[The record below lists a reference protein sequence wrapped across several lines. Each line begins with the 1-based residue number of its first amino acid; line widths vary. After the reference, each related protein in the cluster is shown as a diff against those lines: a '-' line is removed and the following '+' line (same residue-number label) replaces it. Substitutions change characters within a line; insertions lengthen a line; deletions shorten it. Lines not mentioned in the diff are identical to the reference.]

1 MRPLKLKF
9 KNLRSYRAL
18 REVDFTGRDLVA
30 VIGDT
35 GAGKSSLL
43 EAVCFALYGRC
54 TWDSRSAQGLIADG
68 GDGTLAVE
76 LTFRVRDETWRVKR
90 TTSVNNSPPSTHH
103 LESLDDG
110 TTVFD
115 RAGEVNAKITSL
127 VGLDL
132 DTFLKAVLLP
142 QGKFQELLHT
152 KRSDRTAVL
161 KSILGLDRVDEVRD
175 QSAAAVNR
183 LAPQLERL
191 KGRRSA
197 LPADI
202 DHDIADAER
211 RLHDAQQE
219 RARLEEVEADIA
231 GLRDTEE
238 EALRQASDL
247 RTAARRIDKVPEH
260 VVERFSELVNLDAEL
275 GDQLTLAQK
284 QVDTAREAEDAVEL
298 RFAAADEAGTGPADT
313 TRALTTF
320 DAILTQLP
328 SITEERR
335 RLADEGTAIGDEE
348 VALKK
353 KEGDLTGSSANTLA
367 LEGALESSEADRES
381 AHRKLEA
388 GAALLTDVRE
398 ADLKA
403 IEAAK
408 LVEQEES
415 ACTAQ
420 LTLLK
425 AAENGE
431 EEAKQ
436 ALGAADTTLENA
448 RRAEAA
454 VHASAGVEPGGP
466 CPVCDRTLPD
476 DFHSPT
482 STGITEAQ
490 AARKAAQTRCT
501 KASKALIGAVAAHG
515 KAEGSLRSARNK
527 AQEVVAAQE
536 EAFRLFEAEFGHRGI
551 DADDDMILTVLAEA
565 VRAAEGECEIR
576 KEIAKAAREN
586 VTRSETELSEG
597 RKALAQRRRAFSR
610 AENALEKRW
619 TALVQAHD
627 ELSSHFRVQGELTEV
642 VAQERRELARLRD
655 EELGEMLT
663 RLAEVRADLREARSE
678 HDKVSARK
686 RTEVER
692 PLARIRQELVLLAE
706 MTGDIATLL
715 ALPVA
720 PDHPAEAT
728 IAEESMWAKDVLATV
743 ETLSRASRSK
753 VDRVVARADAAREE
767 SASVL
772 AAAGLADE
780 SELEDQLL
788 EATVRKRDADR
799 DLGAARRNKPL
810 CDELDRRIAQTDPV
824 LAGLRD
830 LCGLLTDSK
839 FIHEVVRRRQL
850 ALLGIATHKL
860 QSMTN
865 GRFGFHENFLI
876 IDGLTMQSRDVKTL
890 SGGETFLASLALALA
905 LVELTAHGGARV
917 EALFLD
923 EGFGSLDSDTLASAL
938 DTLTAHADGGR
949 LVAVISHMR
958 AVAVNF
964 DNVLSV
970 KASFNGSTADW
981 LTDDERDALATE
993 HLAGLLS

>member
-76 LTFRVRDETWRVKR
+76 LTFRVRDETWRVGR
-90 TTSVNNSPPSTHH
+90 TTSVNNSPPSTHR
-103 LESLDDG
+103 LESVDDG
-110 TTVFD
+110 TVLD
-115 RAGEVNAKITSL
+115 GAGAVNAKIRNL

-152 KRSDRTAVL
+152 KRSDRTGVL
-161 KSILGLDRVDEVRD
+161 KSILGLDRIDEVRD
-175 QSAAAVNR
+175 QTAAAVNR

-197 LPADI
+197 LPTDI

-211 RLHDAQQE
+211 RLHQAQQE
-219 RARLEEVEADIA
+219 GARLEEVEADIR
-231 GLRDTEE
+231 GLHDIKE
-238 EALRQASDL
+238 EALREAGDL
-247 RTAARRIDKVPEH
+247 QTAARRLDRVPER
-260 VVERFSELVNLDAEL
+260 VIERFGELVDRDVEL
-275 GDQLTLAQK
+275 SGQLTLAK
-284 QVDTAREAEDAVEL
+284 KRVDAARKAEDAVEL
-298 RFAAADEAGTGPADT
+298 QFAAADEAGTGPTDT
-313 TRALTTF
+313 TKALTTF
-320 DAILTQLP
+320 DSILTQFP
-328 SITEERR
+328 AITAEQR
-335 RLADEGTAIGDEE
+335 RLADEGTAIEDED
-348 VALKK
+348 VALKR
-353 KEGDLTGSSANTLA
+353 KENDLTGIVANTLA
-367 LEGALESSEADRES
+367 VESALESAEADRE
-381 AHRKLEA
+381 AARRELEA
-388 GAALLTDVRE
+388 GAALLADARV

-403 IEAAK
+403 TEAAAA
-408 LVEQEES
+408 VEQEELTC
-415 ACTAQ
+415 AAQ
-420 LTLLK
+420 VTLLK
-425 AAENGE
+425 AAEAEE

-436 ALGAADTTLENA
+436 ALSVADLALENA

-454 VHASAGVEPGGP
+454 VHASAGVEPGEP
-466 CPVCDRTLPD
+466 CPVCERALPD
-476 DFHSPT
+476 DFHRPS

-490 AARKAAQTRCT
+490 NARKAAQARCT

-515 KAEGSLRSARNK
+515 TVEGSLRA
-527 AQEVVAAQE
+527 AQKKVEEVVAAQE
-536 EAFRLFEAEFGHRGI
+536 ETLRLFEAEFGHRSI
-551 DADDDMILTVLAEA
+551 DADDDVILAALAEA
-565 VRAAEGECEIR
+565 VRVAEGEHKVR
-576 KEIAKAAREN
+576 KGVAKTARDDL
-586 VTRSETELSEG
+586 TRNETALAEG
-597 RKALAQRRRAFSR
+597 RKALAQRRRAFTR

-619 TALVQAHD
+619 TALSQAHD
-627 ELSSHFRVQGELTEV
+627 ELSAYFRVQGELTEV
-642 VAQERRELARLRD
+642 VAQERRELARLRN
-655 EELGEMLT
+655 EELGQIST
-663 RLAEVRADLREARSE
+663 RLAEIRVDLREARSE
-678 HDKVSARK
+678 HENVSARQ

-692 PLARIRQELVLLAE
+692 PLAQLRQDLLLLAE
-706 MTGDIATLL
+706 KTGDLAELL
-715 ALPVA
+715 ALPAA
-720 PDHPAEAT
+720 PDHPEDMA
-728 IAEESMWAKDVLATV
+728 IAKESLWAKEVLDTV
-743 ETLSRASRSK
+743 EALSRASQSK
-753 VDRVVARADAAREE
+753 VDLLAARAGDAQEQ

-772 AAAGLADE
+772 TAAGLADE
-780 SELEDQLL
+780 SELKEQLL
-788 EATVRKRDADR
+788 ETTVLKRDAKR
-799 DLGAARRNKPL
+799 DLGAARRKKPL
-810 CDELDRRIAQTDPV
+810 CDELDRRIVQADPV

-839 FIHEVVRRRQL
+839 FTHEVVRRRQL
-850 ALLGIATHKL
+850 ALLGIATDTLK
-860 QSMTN
+860 SMTN
-865 GRFGFHENFLI
+865 DRFGFHENFLI
-876 IDGLTMQSRDVKTL
+876 IDGLTMQARDVKTL

-923 EGFGSLDSDTLASAL
+923 EGFGSLDADTLASAL

-949 LVAVISHMR
+949 LVTVISHMR

-970 KASFNGSTADW
+970 EATFNGSTARW
-981 LTDDERDALATE
+981 LTGEERDALATE